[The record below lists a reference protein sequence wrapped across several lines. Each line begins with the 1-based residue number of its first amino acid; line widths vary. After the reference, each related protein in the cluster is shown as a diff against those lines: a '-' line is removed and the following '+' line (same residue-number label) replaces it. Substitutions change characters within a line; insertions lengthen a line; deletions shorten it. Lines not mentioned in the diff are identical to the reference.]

1 MKKLNI
7 REASQQF
14 NLSRARLYKLL
25 KMGKITGHRSEKRG
39 RGADSWVDSNS
50 IEKHLNLSSQNQKQG
65 RPKIVGDG
73 NYVPVRKAA
82 EKTGYCIRH
91 IYTLANRGS
100 IGTRKTENGKGWLI
114 HLEDLKRFKNS
125 KKT

>member
-25 KMGKITGHRSEKRG
+25 EMGKIVGHRSEKRG
-39 RGADSWVDSNS
+39 RGAESWVDSNS

-65 RPKIVGDG
+65 RPKIAGDG
-73 NYVPVRKAA
+73 NYVPVREAA
-82 EKTGYCIRH
+82 KKTGYCTPH

-100 IGTRKTENGKGWLI
+100 VGTKKTANGNWLI
-114 HLEDLKRFKNS
+114 HLKDLERFKNS